1 MLACDGLL
9 TCPSLHPSSLMA
21 AGKGS
26 NDPEQEVVSLENR
39 CLDGLGTKN
48 KQSNETKQAIN
59 VQGGLYAINL
69 S

>member
-1 MLACDGLL
+1 
-9 TCPSLHPSSLMA
+9 MA